1 MKHAILST
9 MLIVFLTTLTGCIL
23 PDNEKRFMVEPPEP
37 VILQTTP
44 ASAVA
49 EAGMAEKL
57 ATKRLAYRQ
66 ELEALEAYYKNSGNN
81 IKLEWVQKELASI
94 DSAPRYR
101 YIIEAEVAGQN
112 LKAKEAIPEADRIFD
127 KAMKNY
133 RRAQRWVVIASKK
146 RLRLALAGFNKLIK
160 EYPTSDKI
168 DDAAYR
174 AGRIHEHFK
183 DYTIAVLYYKRA
195 FQWDSETIYPARFRA
210 ARLLD
215 IHLQQRTEA
224 LRLYKEAIE
233 NEAEH
238 KEFVETAKER
248 IKELTATSESIE

>member
-9 MLIVFLTTLTGCIL
+9 MLIVMLSTLTGCIL

-44 ASAVA
+44 ASAVV

-57 ATKRLAYRQ
+57 ATKRQAYRV
-66 ELEALEAYYKNSGNN
+66 ELESLEAYYKNSGNN
-81 IKLEWVQKELASI
+81 VKLEWVQKELASI

-101 YIIEAEVAGQN
+101 YIIAAEVAGQD
-112 LKAKEAIPEADRIFD
+112 LKAKEAVPEADRLFD
-127 KAMKNY
+127 SAMKNY
-133 RRAQRWVVIASKK
+133 RRSQRWVVIASKK

-195 FQWDSETIYPARFRA
+195 FQWDPETIYPARFRA
-210 ARLLD
+210 AKILD
-215 IHLQQRTEA
+215 TQLQQRTEA
-224 LRLYKEAIE
+224 LELYKEAIE

-238 KEFVETAKER
+238 KEFVEPAKER
-248 IKELTATSESIE
+248 IEELTATSESIE